1 MAGIHEASTTAH
13 AHSSTE
19 PRPERLLQSLAR
31 LIDERVGIIGGVH
44 PLPFPRSYHDVI
56 YGFMAPVGRVGA
68 LHPLPIDL
76 MTGQSVAGYGTS
88 LDESTARIRAIC
100 EGLERYCALMRPI
113 DGVIRSTARELG
125 DTALDLRRL
134 PRCSALERDRAAPD
148 NRLLHPHSDQ
158 PMDWI
163 SGHSLT
169 RGKKV
174 MIPITAVYLGL
185 PLPLAEHVLF
195 PISTGFAAGTSYE
208 QAIVAALCEVVERD
222 SLALW
227 WLHQLPFPRLDIEA
241 SANDAHNRLREC
253 QHKSGIYTT
262 LFDLTT
268 DVGIPV
274 IGVVQTSEIHAP
286 HVVTMAACR
295 PRAADAALRVIEEV
309 ESLRVA
315 LSHSTVPVDR
325 QAIVGGE
332 PHPAESFG
340 LLYAGPDG
348 PARFSFALRAETIS
362 RLPPD
367 RLEASHL
374 DGFVSILRSLDMEVI
389 VVDVTLPEVRDVGIL
404 VVKVLVPELMPLTF
418 SHHVRYLAHER
429 LMSAPEKLGYG
440 KRTEATVTSDPIPY
454 A

>member
-1 MAGIHEASTTAH
+1 M
-13 AHSSTE
+13 E
-19 PRPERLLQSLAR
+19 PRPERLLQSLTR

-44 PLPFPRSYHDVI
+44 PLPFPRSYQDSI

-68 LHPLPIDL
+68 LHPFPIDL
-76 MTGQSVAGYGTS
+76 ISGHAVAGYGTA
-88 LDESTARIRAIC
+88 LDEPTARIRAIC
-100 EGLERYCALMRPI
+100 EGLERYCALMRPT
-113 DGVIRSTARELG
+113 DGIIRSTARELR

-134 PRCSALERDRAAPD
+134 PRCSAAERTRAIPD
-148 NRLLHPHSDQ
+148 NRLLHPDPDR

-169 RGKKV
+169 RGKKL

-185 PLPLAEHVLF
+185 PLALAEHVLF

-227 WLHQLPFPRLDIEA
+227 WLHQLPFPRVDIDG
-241 SANDAHNRLREC
+241 SWRTAHDRLREC
-253 QHKSGIYTT
+253 QHKSGIHTT

-274 IGVVQTSEIHAP
+274 IGVVQTSEIHSP

-295 PRAADAALRVIEEV
+295 PRVADAALRVIEEV

-325 QAIVGGE
+325 QAIVRGE

-348 PARFSFALRAETIS
+348 PARFSFALRAETSS

-367 RLEASHL
+367 RPEASRL
-374 DGFVSILRSLDMEVI
+374 DGFVSMLRSLDMEVI
-389 VVDVTLPEVRDVGIL
+389 VVDVTLPEVRDVGIV
-404 VVKVLVPELMPLTF
+404 VVKVLVPELMPFTF
-418 SHHVRYLAHER
+418 SHDIRYLAHPR
-429 LMSAPEKLGYG
+429 LTSAPESLGYG
-440 KRTEATVTSDPIPY
+440 KRTETTVTSDPIPY